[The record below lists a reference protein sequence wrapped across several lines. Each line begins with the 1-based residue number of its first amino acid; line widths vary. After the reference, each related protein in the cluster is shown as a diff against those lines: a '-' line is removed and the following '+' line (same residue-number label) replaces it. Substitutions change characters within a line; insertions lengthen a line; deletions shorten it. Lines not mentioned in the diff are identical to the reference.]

1 MPQGDRPTPPGSGGR
16 ALLDEWESPLGSRLA
31 SRVVMSAM
39 TRSAAGPAH
48 VPTEAMATYY
58 ARRARHGV
66 GLILTESTAVAAVGD
81 GFPDAP
87 RIITPSQVE
96 GWRTVTSAVQ
106 AVGGT
111 IFCQL
116 IHCGRMAHPDY
127 TGGLQPVSSTDRP
140 AAGIIR
146 RNGKPYVAPRRLAV
160 EELPTIVDEFGAA
173 AEASCDAGFDGV
185 ELHLAHGYLIDQFL
199 DARVNDRD
207 DEYGGSIVNR
217 CRLALELTQAVIAR
231 VGPSRVIARLSPSR
245 WMGGHYEWPDMPA
258 MLDYLIP
265 ALDAAGLRALD
276 ISCARADYFTTSG
289 SVVRAIRRH
298 WPHLLIAGASLTESE
313 AQAELDAR
321 WLDMVTFGRALIAN
335 PDLVERWRGGQAVVP
350 YNVRMLDELQ

>member
-1 MPQGDRPTPPGSGGR
+1 
-16 ALLDEWESPLGSRLA
+16 
-31 SRVVMSAM
+31 
-39 TRSAAGPAH
+39 
-48 VPTEAMATYY
+48 MATYY

-87 RIITPSQVE
+87 RIITPAQVE
-96 GWRTVTSAVQ
+96 GWRTVTAAVH
-106 AVGGT
+106 AAGGT

-127 TGGLQPVSSTDRP
+127 TGGLQPVSATDRP

-146 RNGKPYVAPRRLAV
+146 RNGKPYAVPRRLAA
-160 EELPTIVDEFGAA
+160 EELPLIVEEFCVA
-173 AEASCDAGFDGV
+173 AEASCEAGFDGV

-207 DEYGGSIVNR
+207 DEYGGSVENR
-217 CRLALELTQAVIAR
+217 CRLALELTKAVIAR
-231 VGPSRVIARLSPSR
+231 VGSSRVIARISPSR
-245 WMGGHYEWPDMPA
+245 WMNGQYEWPDLPE
-258 MLDYLIP
+258 MLDHLIP

-276 ISCARADYFTTSG
+276 ISCARADYYATSG
-289 SVVRAIRRH
+289 AVARAVRRS
-298 WPHLLIAGASLTESE
+298 WPHLLMAGASLSAEE
-313 AQAELDAR
+313 AQAELDAG

-335 PDLVERWRGGQAVVP
+335 PDLVERWRGGQALEP
-350 YNVRMLDELQ
+350 YDVRMLDSLQ